1 MFFKQLRMRGG
12 NFSYVV
18 ADENTKEAV
27 VVDPGFDSDEIGSLL
42 SQENLKLVY
51 IINTHAHVDHVVGED
66 ALKQRFGAKTV
77 SHKTSNLTTDVRV
90 DEGDVLQLGNIQIG
104 VIYTP
109 GHTVDS
115 VCFLIDRKK
124 LLAGDTLLVGRVG
137 RTTMDSGDLRSLFE
151 SLFSK
156 ILKLADD
163 VELYPGH
170 EHGGKASSTL
180 GEEKRANRA
189 LQAKSY
195 EEFVEILGQS
205 ST

>member
-18 ADENTKEAV
+18 ADENTKGAV
-27 VVDPGFDSDEIGSLL
+27 VVDPGFDSDEIESLL
-42 SQENLKLVY
+42 SQESLKLVY
-51 IINTHAHVDHVVGED
+51 IINTHDHVDHVVGDD

-77 SHKTSNLTTDVRV
+77 SHKLSNLTTDIRV
-90 DEGDVLQLGNIQIG
+90 DEGDVLQLGNIRIG

-115 VCFLIDRKK
+115 VCFLVDRKK

-137 RTTMDSGDLRSLFE
+137 RTTMDGGDLRSLFE

-170 EHGGKASSTL
+170 EHGGKTSSTL

-189 LQAKSY
+189 LQARSY
-195 EEFVEILGQS
+195 EEFVELVGQS

>member
-27 VVDPGFDSDEIGSLL
+27 VVDPGFDFDEIGSLL
-42 SQENLKLVY
+42 SQEDLKLVY
-51 IINTHAHVDHVVGED
+51 IINTHDHVDHVVGED
-66 ALKQRFGAKTV
+66 ALKQRFGGKTV
-77 SHKTSNLTTDVRV
+77 SHKLSNLTADIRV
-90 DEGDVLQLGNIQIG
+90 DEGDVLQLGNIRIG

-115 VCFLIDRKK
+115 VCFLVDGKK

-137 RTTMDSGDLRSLFE
+137 RTTMDGGDLRSLFE

-189 LQAKSY
+189 LQARSY
-195 EEFVEILGQS
+195 EEFVELVGQS
-205 ST
+205 LT